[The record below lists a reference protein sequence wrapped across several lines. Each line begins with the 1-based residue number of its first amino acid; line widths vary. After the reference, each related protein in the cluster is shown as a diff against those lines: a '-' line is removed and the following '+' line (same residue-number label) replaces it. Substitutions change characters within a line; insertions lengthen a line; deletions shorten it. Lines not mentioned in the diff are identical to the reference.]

1 MIIDYAIVSTNDNP
15 TYKDFWEVVKPVWIN
30 HIKIKPILVNIGDYD
45 EVIDNHDHIIYNIKK
60 IEGIDTGFQS
70 QVSRMW
76 VTKFFEEKVCL
87 ISDIDMLPMSEKYFK
102 ENVIDV
108 DDNSMVIYSADAYNP
123 YIDRYP
129 MCYISAKGK
138 TFDEILQLSR
148 YNNFENFCRSLIKR
162 GQGWNTDELFF
173 GEYVNKFKD
182 QNRIVKLNRGWSNGR
197 ADWRIDRIYWEYNTE
212 EIDNYI
218 DSHLLRPYSNYKEI
232 IDKLIED
239 LIE

>member
-30 HIKIKPILVNIGDYD
+30 HIKIKPILVNIGDND
-45 EVIDNHDHIIYNIKK
+45 EVIDNYDHIIYNIKK

-108 DDNSMVIYSADAYNP
+108 DDDSMVIYSADAYNP

-148 YNNFENFCRSLIKR
+148 YDNFESFCRSLIKR
-162 GQGWNTDELFF
+162 GQGWDTDELFF
-173 GEYVNKFKD
+173 GEYVNKFKNQD
-182 QNRIVKLNRGWSNGR
+182 QIIKLNRGWSNGR
-197 ADWRIDRIYWEYNTE
+197 ADWRIDRIHWQHNYKIE
-212 EIDNYI
+212 NYI

-239 LIE
+239 LVK